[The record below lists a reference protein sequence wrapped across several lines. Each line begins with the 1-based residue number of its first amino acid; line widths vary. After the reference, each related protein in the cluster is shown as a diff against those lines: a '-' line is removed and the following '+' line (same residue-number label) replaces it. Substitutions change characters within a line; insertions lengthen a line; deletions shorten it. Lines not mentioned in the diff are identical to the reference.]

1 MSDTVQRRHTVALF
15 VSPKLNSCG
24 VNMFL
29 RPSYAPRGVNM
40 AGAITSCSRLM
51 ISKFILTGRVSDDMT
66 TAAYNGREREAI
78 LDKERYTIIVVYYT
92 RGNVDGVMVGRDSD
106 LPAGSPWSRAPYT
119 NRLNMPCRH
128 MCSSCYCACGW
139 TPTPRSRRT
148 GRCTASTSSCAGW
161 HDGCLRRGECRRL
174 REARS
179 RGTYRLY
186 ISRRMEQSRMREV
199 CGGIQSDKGLTGSNV
214 LLRGTLIIS
223 PISARTPLNMSTQF
237 PTHVFLGVLRQ
248 AVFATSSTPW

>member
-1 MSDTVQRRHTVALF
+1 MHARATNDQLGVNGGHPCKFDFVHLGSAPGVSGSRVVQCHVELSQHHEGVVSDTVQRRHTVALF

-51 ISKFILTGRVSDDMT
+51 ISKFILTGSVSDDMT
-66 TAAYNGREREAI
+66 TAAYNRREREAI
-78 LDKERYTIIVVYYT
+78 LDKERHTIIVVYYT

-106 LPAGSPWSRAPYT
+106 LPAGSSWSRAPYT

-139 TPTPRSRRT
+139 TPTPGSRRT

-174 REARS
+174 GEARS

-186 ISRRMEQSRMREV
+186 ISRRMEQSRMR
-199 CGGIQSDKGLTGSNV
+199 
-214 LLRGTLIIS
+214 
-223 PISARTPLNMSTQF
+223 
-237 PTHVFLGVLRQ
+237 
-248 AVFATSSTPW
+248 